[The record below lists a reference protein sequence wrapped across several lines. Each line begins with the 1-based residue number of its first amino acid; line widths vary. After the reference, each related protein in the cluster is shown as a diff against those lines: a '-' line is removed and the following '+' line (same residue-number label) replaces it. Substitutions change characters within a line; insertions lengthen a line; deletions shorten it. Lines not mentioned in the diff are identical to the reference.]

1 MTIFNSSF
9 ANNVASYGGG
19 LVLSWTITL
28 PWLTTL
34 NNVTFINNTSSQQ
47 GGAIY
52 YDLYRPNMTNVIFVN
67 NTAPYGPNIASYPVK
82 IVIANS
88 NTTDIVFNDA
98 VSGQEQEVDLN
109 FHIVDYDNQLALL
122 ATSGRIVIS
131 PIIKG
136 TSVFGRS
143 SASIVDGKATFDKL
157 IFNAPPGSKNI
168 PFKIS
173 STLIDSSKLIRQYGK
188 LNNSYA

>member
-1 MTIFNSSF
+1 MTIYNSSF
-9 ANNVASYGGG
+9 SNNLASYGGG
-19 LVLSWTITL
+19 IVLSWKLKL
-28 PWLTTL
+28 PCLSVL
-34 NNVTFINNTSSQQ
+34 NNVTFKNNISSRQ

-52 YDLYRPNMTNVIFVN
+52 YDLYRPNMTNVIFIN

-82 IVIANS
+82 IVLANS
-88 NTTDIVFNDA
+88 NATDIVFND
-98 VSGQEQEVDLN
+98 VISGQEQEVDLS

-131 PIIKG
+131 QIIKG

-143 SASIVDGKATFDKL
+143 TASIVDGVATFDKL

-188 LNNSYA
+188 LNN